1 MDKKKLFAWVGGA
14 VVGLGIAYVAAV
26 AVDLTG
32 RDTFCV
38 SCHTMEPMVGAFERS
53 VHGGNNPHGFKSH
66 HCTDCHLPHESLAGY
81 LVAKGISGTRDA
93 LAEFGIIEKVDF
105 EENYHEMTHYTY
117 DSGCLHCH
125 EKVKEP
131 EKAFGMSE
139 ASRFAHEQY
148 WKDKKAGKDVSCLNC
163 HNDSVMPNF
172 AHPGLLEELKAEK
185 LKKGE
190 EK

>member
-1 MDKKKLFAWVGGA
+1 MSKKLWAWVGGA

-26 AVDLTG
+26 AVDVTG

-38 SCHTMEPMVGAFERS
+38 SCHTMEPMVDSFHRS
-53 VHGGNNPHGFKSH
+53 VHGGNNKHGFKAH

-93 LAEFGIIEKVDF
+93 LAEIGLIHQVDF
-105 EENYHEMTHYTY
+105 KENIKEMEHYTY

-125 EKVKEP
+125 AKVEDPKT
-131 EKAFGMSE
+131 AFGMSDS
-139 ASRFAHEQY
+139 ANFAHETY
-148 WKDKKAGKDVSCLNC
+148 WKDKKAGKDVSCVRC
-163 HNDSVMPNF
+163 HNDITMPNF
-172 AHPGLLEELKAEK
+172 AHPGLIDQLNS
-185 LKKGE
+185 KKE

>member
-1 MDKKKLFAWVGGA
+1 MSKKLWAWVGGA

-26 AVDLTG
+26 AVDVTG
-32 RDTFCV
+32 RDDFCV
-38 SCHTMEPMVGAFERS
+38 SCHTMKPMVDAFHRS
-53 VHGGNNPHGFKSH
+53 VHGGNNAVGFKSS

-105 EENYHEMTHYTY
+105 KENFHHMKKYTY

-125 EKVKEP
+125 EMVKEP

-139 ASRFAHEQY
+139 SANFAHETY

-163 HNDSVMPNF
+163 HNDAIMPNF
-172 AHPGLLEELKAEK
+172 AHPGLLDELNSQK
-185 LKKGE
+185 E
-190 EK
+190 EKK